1 MPTAR
6 SGQPFRR
13 ALVTGAAGGLGSE
26 LCRLL
31 AADRTALVLLDR
43 DESGLQRLQA
53 ELAPKVGV
61 EVCTVDVR
69 HYEELDAT
77 LRRLAD
83 QKERID
89 LIVGNAGI
97 DHPAPVRA
105 GDWRNLNDHLATNVE
120 ANFVLCT
127 VMVPR
132 LIEQGG
138 GHVVAIASLG
148 GLGGFPYEGGYCAS
162 KAALATFI
170 ESVRAE
176 FSPQGV
182 TFTTVFP
189 GFIDTPMLRGNAFDW
204 KSALTPQQAA
214 AKIYRAILQRKPTLH
229 FPLSTYLLLCLAKLL
244 PVPIRDYMARKQ
256 MRSGFATRSS
266 AAE

>member
-1 MPTAR
+1 MPSPR

-31 AADRTALVLLDR
+31 AADRTALILLDR
-43 DESGLQRLQA
+43 NESGLQRLQA
-53 ELAPKVGV
+53 ELAAR
-61 EVCTVDVR
+61 VDVQTCNVDLR
-69 HYEELDAT
+69 KYEELEEN

-83 QKERID
+83 QKEKID
-89 LIVGNAGI
+89 LIVANAGI
-97 DHPAPVRA
+97 DHPVPVDA
-105 GDWRNLNDHLATNVE
+105 GDWRTLNDHLATNVE
-120 ANFVLCT
+120 ANFVLCS
-127 VMVPR
+127 VMLPR
-132 LIEQGG
+132 LVAQGG

-170 ESVRAE
+170 ESVRSE
-176 FSPQGV
+176 MSPKGV

-189 GFIDTPMLRGNAFDW
+189 GFIDTPMLRSNAFDW
-204 KSALTPQQAA
+204 KSALSAPQAA
-214 AKIYRAILQRKPTLH
+214 ATIHRAILKRQATLH

-244 PVPIRDYMARKQ
+244 PIPLRDYMARRQ
-256 MRSGFATRSS
+256 MRRGFAARP
-266 AAE
+266 AER